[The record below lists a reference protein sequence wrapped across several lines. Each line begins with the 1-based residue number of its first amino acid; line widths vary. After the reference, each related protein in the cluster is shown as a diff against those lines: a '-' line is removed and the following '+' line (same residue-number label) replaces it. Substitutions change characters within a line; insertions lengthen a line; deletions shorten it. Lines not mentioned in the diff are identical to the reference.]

1 MSQPDTAALLEGL
14 PHIAGSPR
22 DDGTVEM
29 IVRRPTVD
37 EREVVASAQVEP
49 GRGLEGDS
57 WGSRP
62 HPSSDAEITLMNA
75 RCVALLAGD
84 VDRWPLAG
92 DQLYVDMDISLENL
106 PAGSRL
112 RIGTVLLEVSDK
124 PHTGC
129 SKFSARFGEEALAFV
144 NSDEGRAMRLRGMNC
159 RVIEGGMVRAGDRLT
174 KE

>member
-1 MSQPDTAALLEGL
+1 MNHLDTAALQEGL
-14 PHIAGSPR
+14 PHIAASPP

-37 EREVVASAQVEP
+37 AREVVVSARVAP
-49 GRGLEGDS
+49 GLGLEGDS

-92 DQLYVDMDISLENL
+92 DQLYVDMDLSVVNL
-106 PAGSRL
+106 PDDSRL
-112 RIGTVLLEVSDK
+112 RVGTVLLEVSAT

-129 SKFSARFGEEALAFV
+129 SKFSARFGDEALAFV
-144 NSDEGRAMRLRGMNC
+144 NSEVGKAMRLRGMNC
-159 RVIEGGMVRAGDRLT
+159 RVIEGGLVRTGDRLT
-174 KE
+174 KV